1 MLFSGV
7 QYAKRPA
14 LHFKRPA
21 LHFKKRPLCVPEKP
35 CKPGRFAYIFDA
47 KELEHSS
54 DEPDRMASR
63 QWPATR

>member
-1 MLFSGV
+1 MLFSGA
-7 QYAKRPA
+7 QYAKRPRFA
-14 LHFKRPA
+14 FQKA
-21 LHFKKRPLCVPEKP
+21 SFAFQKRPLCVPEKP

-63 QWPATR
+63 KWPATR